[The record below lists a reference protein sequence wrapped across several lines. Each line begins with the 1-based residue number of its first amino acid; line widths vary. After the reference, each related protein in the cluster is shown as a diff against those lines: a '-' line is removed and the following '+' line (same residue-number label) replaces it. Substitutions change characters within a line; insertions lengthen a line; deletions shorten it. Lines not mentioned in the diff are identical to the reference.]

1 LSQWH
6 EEEIVVIKNILYG
19 ILLLALI
26 SCPFVITNYWVF
38 LLTEVLIMAIFATS
52 FNLLLG
58 YTGLVSF
65 GQAAYYAVGA
75 YTAALLIKNFSTS
88 LWMTLAGGILS
99 SLLVAL
105 VIGFFCVRLNRLYFS
120 MLTMAFASM
129 IFAIIFKWRSL
140 TGGDDGI
147 SAIARPPLGL
157 LGWEIP
163 LNNPKVYYF
172 FVLFLAGISIWIMK
186 RIVESPLGYLLQANR
201 DNSKRAEFIGIP
213 IRSFRLIAFVIA
225 GLFAGLAGSL
235 YALLAGFVS
244 PEIAFWAKSGDPVMM
259 SLIGGFHSF
268 FGPTL
273 GAAIYTLLKDFIAIK
288 TDNWILYLGIV
299 LLVIV
304 LVLPEGVLGAW
315 KKWQMKR
322 ASKQWQKES

>member
-1 LSQWH
+1 
-6 EEEIVVIKNILYG
+6 
-19 ILLLALI
+19 
-26 SCPFVITNYWVF
+26 
-38 LLTEVLIMAIFATS
+38 
-52 FNLLLG
+52 
-58 YTGLVSF
+58 
-65 GQAAYYAVGA
+65 
-75 YTAALLIKNFSTS
+75 
-88 LWMTLAGGILS
+88 MTLAGGILS

-213 IRSFRLIAFVIA
+213 IRSFRLI
-225 GLFAGLAGSL
+225 
-235 YALLAGFVS
+235 
-244 PEIAFWAKSGDPVMM
+244 
-259 SLIGGFHSF
+259 GGFHSF

>member
-1 LSQWH
+1 M
-6 EEEIVVIKNILYG
+6 IRKILFG

-26 SCPFVITNYWVF
+26 SCPFVITNFWVF
-38 LLTEVLIMAIFATS
+38 LLTEVFIMAIFATS

-75 YTAALLIKNFSTS
+75 YAAALLIKNFSTS
-88 LWMTLAGGILS
+88 LWTTLAGGVLA

-147 SAIARPPLGL
+147 SAVMRPPLGL
-157 LGWEIP
+157 LGWQVS
-163 LNNPKVYYF
+163 LNDPKTYYF
-172 FVLFLAGISIWIMK
+172 FVLIVAGICIWIMK
-186 RIVESPLGYLLQANR
+186 RIVDSPLGYILQANR
-201 DNSKRAEFIGIP
+201 DNSKRAEFIGVP
-213 IRSFRLIAFVIA
+213 IRRFRLIAFVIA
-225 GLFAGLAGSL
+225 GSFAGLSGGL

-244 PEIAFWAKSGDPVMM
+244 PEIAFWTKSGDPVMM

-268 FGPTL
+268 LGPTV
-273 GAAIYTLLKDFIAIK
+273 GAFIYAFLKDFISIK
-288 TDNWILYLGIV
+288 TDNWLLYLGIV

-304 LVLPEGVLGAW
+304 LVLPEGVMGAW
-315 KKWQMKR
+315 KKWQGK
-322 ASKQWQKES
+322 K

>member
-1 LSQWH
+1 M
-6 EEEIVVIKNILYG
+6 IRKILLG

-26 SCPFVITNYWVF
+26 GCPFVITNFWVF
-38 LLTEVLIMAIFATS
+38 LLTEVFIMAIFATS

-88 LWMTLAGGILS
+88 LWTTLAGGVLAS
-99 SLLVAL
+99 FLVAL
-105 VIGFFCVRLNRLYFS
+105 VIGFFCVRLNKLYFS

-147 SAIARPPLGL
+147 SAVMRPPLTL
-157 LGWEIP
+157 FGWEMSLID
-163 LNNPKVYYF
+163 PKIYYF
-172 FVLFLAGISIWIMK
+172 FVLIIAGICIWVMK
-186 RIVESPLGYLLQANR
+186 RIVDSPLGYILQANR

-213 IRSFRLIAFVIA
+213 IRRFRLIAFVIA

-273 GAAIYTLLKDFIAIK
+273 GAFIYTLLKDFISIK

-304 LVLPEGVLGAW
+304 LVLPEGVLGTW
-315 KKWQMKR
+315 KKWQGK
-322 ASKQWQKES
+322 K